1 MNNISLWYQFAI
13 KQIAAESYIDRQ
25 ARWTDAR
32 LLREDLERGNT
43 NWISNAATDKL
54 YTKMSESQAIEFAET
69 NLIIAHQPNTASCF
83 SATLTKDN
91 SSGEYTLSFR
101 STEYKDRTVG
111 GDYERDASG
120 ADTEINNSGFAFAQI
135 ADMEAYYAQLKQS
148 GALPTGAVLNVTG
161 YSLGN

>member
-32 LLREDLERGNT
+32 LLREDLERNT

-101 STEYKDRTVG
+101 STEYKDRTG
-111 GDYERDASG
+111 R
-120 ADTEINNSGFAFAQI
+120 
-135 ADMEAYYAQLKQS
+135 QS
-148 GALPTGAVLNVTG
+148 HTGAIRNQQQRFCLRTDCRHGGVLRAAKAKWRIAHGCRT
-161 YSLGN
+161 